1 MIFKK
6 GQKFKVKTLHEFY
19 VTNNNKI
26 KIINGEVYNQES
38 SRIMNNCMTS
48 LKEVEVEKQVTSN
61 CFKAMGWFWEP
72 WMLKLDDFESPILMK
87 TE

>member
-1 MIFKK
+1 MTFKK
-6 GQKFKVKTLHEFY
+6 GQKFKVKTLYELY
-19 VTNNNKI
+19 TDNKKI

-38 SRIMNNCMTS
+38 SRIMNSFMTS
-48 LKEVEVEKQVTSN
+48 LEEVEVEKQITSN

-72 WMLKLDDFESPILMK
+72 WMLKLDDFESPILME

>member
-6 GQKFKVKTLHEFY
+6 GQKFKVKTLHELY
-19 VTNNNKI
+19 INKKI

-38 SRIMNNCMTS
+38 SRIMNNYMVS
-48 LKEVEVEKQVTSN
+48 LKEVEVEKQITSN
-61 CFKAMGWFWEP
+61 CFKAKGWFWEP

>member
-6 GQKFKVKTLHEFY
+6 GQKFKVKTLHEFC
-19 VTNNNKI
+19 VTNNKKI
-26 KIINGEVYNQES
+26 KIINGEVYNRES
-38 SRIMNNCMTS
+38 FRFMNNYMLTF
-48 LKEVEVEKQVTSN
+48 KEVEVEKQITSN

-72 WMLKLDDFESPILMK
+72 WMLKLDNFESPILME

>member
-6 GQKFKVKTLHEFY
+6 GQKFKVKTLHEFC
-19 VTNNNKI
+19 VTNNKKI
-26 KIINGEVYNQES
+26 KIINGEVYNRES
-38 SRIMNNCMTS
+38 FRIMNNYMLTF
-48 LKEVEVEKQVTSN
+48 KEVEVEKQITSN

-72 WMLKLDDFESPILMK
+72 WMLKLNNFESPILME

>member
-6 GQKFKVKTLHEFY
+6 GQKFKVKTLHELY
-19 VTNNNKI
+19 INKKI

-38 SRIMNNCMTS
+38 SRIMNNYMVS
-48 LKEVEVEKQVTSN
+48 LKEVEVEKQITSN
-61 CFKAMGWFWEP
+61 CFKAKGWFWEP
-72 WMLKLDDFESPILMK
+72 WMLKLDDFESPILME

>member
-19 VTNNNKI
+19 IANNKI

-38 SRIMNNCMTS
+38 SRIMNNYMVS
-48 LKEVEVEKQVTSN
+48 LKEVEVEKQITSN
-61 CFKAMGWFWEP
+61 CFKAKGWFWEP
-72 WMLKLDDFESPILMK
+72 WMLKLDDFESPILME

>member
-19 VTNNNKI
+19 ITNNNKI

-48 LKEVEVEKQVTSN
+48 LKEVEVEKQITSN
-61 CFKAMGWFWEP
+61 CFKAMGWFWES
-72 WMLKLDDFESPILMK
+72 WMLKLDDFESPILME